1 MSRPRIVPPRPTE
14 AGRHSRA
21 LPPIAVVLGAAVFVL
36 FDSGR
41 TWLAVGLAIP
51 AAIVGL
57 LAVRHTLRPFVIH
70 MER

>member
-1 MSRPRIVPPRPTE
+1 MSRPRIVPPSPSE
-14 AGRHSRA
+14 ATRRSRV